1 MLSEAIEKIS
11 GLENTFWRTE
21 GDKSHHNLSALSY
34 RVRLRTSGSAGIPS
48 SSHLIT
54 RNIFMFTPTTTPVRS
69 Q

>member
-1 MLSEAIEKIS
+1 MCEAISKIS

-48 SSHLIT
+48 SSHLMT
-54 RNIFMFTPTTTPVRS
+54 RNIFMFTPTTSPVRS